1 MSTNPDFTNPDN
13 SFDYDEELPTD
24 RAQTWTLLETYSK
37 IPPDQIETHLKD
49 IVSPHLTSQH
59 EENPPANWYQRQKAW
74 NVFPYGCIGHWLFLD
89 CVITSLPEYP
99 AIIARVKAGDVLLD
113 AGCAFGYVLRQ
124 MAVDGAPATNLIGV
138 DIREEFLDLG
148 FELFQDKGFEGRF
161 ITADLVNVDP
171 SLAEIAG
178 TVDIIHAAALFHL
191 FGWDDQVS
199 IGVRFVQLFKPGAN
213 ALVIGRQI
221 ADLEPLDPVEHATQ
235 GRGWYR
241 HNMRTWQML
250 WDVVGER
257 TGTRWKATG
266 IVSEKRGLKNVPGPK
281 AGMSFAVYKT

>member
-1 MSTNPDFTNPDN
+1 MSTNPDFTNPDK
-13 SFDYDEELPTD
+13 SFDYNEELPTD
-24 RAQTWTLLETYSK
+24 RAQTWILLETYSK
-37 IPPDQIETHLKD
+37 IPLNQIETHLKD
-49 IVSPHLTSQH
+49 I
-59 EENPPANWYQRQKAW
+59 RQKTW
-74 NVFPYGCIGHWLFLD
+74 NVFPYSCIGHWLFLD

-138 DIREEFLDLG
+138 DIRQEFLDLG

-161 ITADLVNVDP
+161 IAADLVNVDP
-171 SLAEIAG
+171 LLDNLAEIAG

-199 IGVRFVQLFKPGAN
+199 IGVRFVELFKPGAN

-257 TGTRWKATG
+257 TGTRWKTTG
-266 IVSEKRGLKNVPGPK
+266 VVSEKRGLKDVPGPK